1 MPTAPHGSWSSP
13 ISAAAATH
21 GGIKFADVVMV
32 DGEDVYWVESRP
44 AEGGR
49 SALVRRSADGTISD
63 VGPDGFNVRTRVHE
77 YGGGAY
83 AVADGTVYASSFAD
97 QRIHRIAPDG
107 ATAPLTAEPD
117 IPAGERF
124 ADMVVGDGFLI
135 AVRES
140 HRTEGEPTNDL
151 VAISLGDGT
160 VTTVVKGADFYAAP
174 RISPDGT
181 HLAWVSWD
189 HPDMPWDATLL
200 SVGTLGAGGTV
211 SGIEVVAGGPGE
223 SVIDPAWSPDGV
235 LHCISDRTGFWNLY
249 RVDGGLQPVFPIDRD
264 CAIPPW
270 VFGTRRHAFLP
281 DGSIALAEPTDE
293 GDRLV
298 VIAPDGDR
306 RQVPLGHHSLGSTME
321 ARGRLIVAIGS
332 GPDLFPEVIE
342 IDTATGATTVLR
354 APDGPPVPEGYVS
367 IPEWITFDTPDG
379 PAHALF
385 YPPANPE
392 FDAPQGDLPPL
403 IVAIHGG
410 PTSAVKSALDME
422 KLYWT
427 SRGFGIVDVD
437 YGGST
442 GYGRE
447 YRERLSGAWGVVDV
461 RDCALAAAHLAE
473 RGLADPDRLL
483 IHGGSAGG
491 FTTLLALATRPEF
504 AAGTS
509 RYGVADLGALAEHTH
524 KFEARYLDGLV
535 GPYPEAAEV
544 YEERSPMNH
553 LDTFDKPVLLLQGSE
568 DRVVPPEQSTMIR
581 DALAERAVPVAY
593 VEFEGEAHGFRSEA
607 ARVRSLEA
615 ELSFYATVLGF
626 EDAGDDLEPLEIV
639 NL

>member
-1 MPTAPHGSWSSP
+1 MVA
-13 ISAAAATH
+13 
-21 GGIKFADVVMV
+21 V
-32 DGEDVYWVESRP
+32 DGDDVYWVESRP

-49 SALVRRSADGTISD
+49 SALVRRSADGTVTD
-63 VGPDGFNVRTRVHE
+63 LGGPGFDARTRVHE

-83 AVADGTVYASSFAD
+83 AVSDGTVYASSFGD
-97 QRIHRIAPDG
+97 QRLYRLDVDG
-107 ATAPLTAEPD
+107 AEPVTPEPE

-124 ADMVVGDGFLI
+124 ADMAVGDGLLV

-140 HRTEGEPTNDL
+140 HRADGEPVNDL
-151 VAISLGDGT
+151 VRISLDDGA
-160 VTTVVKGADFYAAP
+160 VTTIVAGADFHAAP
-174 RISPDGT
+174 RISPDGSS
-181 HLAWVSWD
+181 LAWITWD
-189 HPDMPWDATLL
+189 HPDMPWDATRLWVAKL
-200 SVGTLGAGGTV
+200 SPDGIVGNPV
-211 SGIEVVAGGPGE
+211 VVAGGPGE
-223 SVIDPAWSPDGV
+223 SVIDPDWSPDGV

-249 RVDGGLQPVFPIDRD
+249 RVGDGLEPVHPIERD
-264 CAIPPW
+264 CAVPPW
-270 VFGTRRHAFLP
+270 VFGTRRYTFLG
-281 DGSIALAEPTDE
+281 DGSVALAEPGDD
-293 GDRLV
+293 GDRLI
-298 VIAPDGDR
+298 VIPATGEPR
-306 RQVPLGHHSLGSTME
+306 HVPVDHRSLGSTL
-321 ARGRLIVAIGS
+321 AGWGRSVVAIGS
-332 GPDLFPEVIE
+332 GPDRFPEVIA
-342 IDTATGATTVLR
+342 IDTEPGATTVLR
-354 APDGPPVPEGYVS
+354 APAGDPVPDSYVS

-392 FDAPQGDLPPL
+392 FEAPEGDLPPL

-410 PTSAVKSALDME
+410 PTSAVKSSLDME

-442 GYGRE
+442 GYGRA
-447 YRERLSGAWGVVDV
+447 YRERLNGRWGIVDV

-491 FTTLLALATRPEF
+491 YTTLLALATRDEF
-504 AAGTS
+504 SAGTS
-509 RYGVADLGALAEHTH
+509 RYGVADVAALAEHTH
-524 KFEARYLDGLV
+524 KFESRYLDSMI
-535 GPYPEAAEV
+535 GPYPEMADR
-544 YEERSPMNH
+544 YEERSPMSH

-581 DALAERAVPVAY
+581 DALARRGVPVAY
-593 VEFEGEAHGFRSEA
+593 IEFEGEGHGFRSEE

-626 EDAGDDLEPLEIV
+626 EDAGDDLEPPEIV